1 MALNQLVTRN
11 FHSLSTLPEMT
22 LRGHLSRAEQKI
34 TDRRPEAEP
43 KPEPQP
49 RDINLGTVVA
59 GRVFLGA
66 RTNYIYGK

>member
-49 RDINLGTVVA
+49 RDIGTVVA
-59 GRVFLGA
+59 GRVFLDA